1 MGKTTLLATWAA
13 QGGQRGRISYFENS
27 FCRSRGVGTTRKV
40 DFTPL
45 LFILHVSGVERA
57 KTAGFLHILY
67 TIPLPIDP
75 TLTAQGGITIPP
87 PVRFTRFWNRMYKN
101 SWLFT
106 HSISTPPPHRPHF
119 EQPRGRSVGT
129 DLAVHF
135 GSICRGKLK

>member
-1 MGKTTLLATWAA
+1 M
-13 QGGQRGRISYFENS
+13 Q
-27 FCRSRGVGTTRKV
+27 
-40 DFTPL
+40 
-45 LFILHVSGVERA
+45 
-57 KTAGFLHILY
+57 KTAGFLVIIY
-67 TIPLPIDP
+67 PLPLHIDP
-75 TLTAQGGITIPP
+75 TLTAQGGITTPP

-135 GSICRGKLK
+135 GSICRGEAEVNSKVSPSILGPFWDQPLNQPSLQTTKPSTFVGTDLAVHFGSICKGKLK